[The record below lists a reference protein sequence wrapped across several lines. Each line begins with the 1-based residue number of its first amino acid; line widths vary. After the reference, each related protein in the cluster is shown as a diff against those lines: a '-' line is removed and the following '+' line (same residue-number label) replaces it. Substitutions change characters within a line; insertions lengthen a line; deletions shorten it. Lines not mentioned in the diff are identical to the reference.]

1 MRIRLLVAMKVRLP
15 EGGFRILSPG
25 IYDERNGSFPEVLRE
40 ESRFG
45 VVEIIDSTPV
55 EMPGSNEEETDPESE
70 KTDPESEKTDPE
82 SEKTDPALEEEEGEE
97 EVEAP
102 KKKKIKRRG

>member
-15 EGGFRILSPG
+15 EGGYRILSPG
-25 IYDERNGSFPEVLRE
+25 IYDEKDGSFPEALRE

-45 VVEIIDSTPV
+45 VVEIIDSAPV
-55 EMPGSNEEETDPESE
+55 EMPGLPEDPESEETDLESEETDPEE
-70 KTDPESEKTDPE
+70 EPV
-82 SEKTDPALEEEEGEE
+82 LEEEEVEE
-97 EVEAP
+97 EEVVEAP

>member
-70 KTDPESEKTDPE
+70 KTDP
-82 SEKTDPALEEEEGEE
+82 ALEEEEGEE
-97 EVEAP
+97 EAP